1 MTSIEEKI
9 RRVKTMDSGGVV
21 ELLKKDSSE
30 IFGMGHHEKSIR
42 DPKHTL
48 F

>member
-9 RRVKTMDSGGVV
+9 RRVKSMDSGGVV

-30 IFGMGHHEKSIR
+30 MSAVTARNPFRTQNTPVQS
-42 DPKHTL
+42 
-48 F
+48 

>member
-30 IFGMGHHEKSIR
+30 ISGMGR
-42 DPKHTL
+42 DPKL
-48 F
+48 S